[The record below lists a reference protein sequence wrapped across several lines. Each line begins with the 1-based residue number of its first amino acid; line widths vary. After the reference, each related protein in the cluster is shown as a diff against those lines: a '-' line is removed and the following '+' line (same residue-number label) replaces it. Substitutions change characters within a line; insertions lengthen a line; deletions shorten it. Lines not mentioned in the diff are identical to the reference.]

1 MSFSNLPPAILS
13 LIASQLREDDLSL
26 ASYATINKSW
36 QSVVEALTFREIRTE
51 SIEHLQRVPEYMN
64 RDRWDAMR
72 SLDVIV
78 HLPEYERERWY
89 TPETDDDKRINNALF
104 SDFMRKLFET
114 VNTWE
119 KYRDSAPRFTLAIQA
134 ISMSDYWHLG
144 RLNRMKRYANTTRGA
159 EDVRIQASYLRLT
172 GDLPSLS
179 AVSGLVVRGARNVR
193 IIRPGR
199 SCCPRLLSGESVCRI
214 VKACPNVGKV
224 EIELSDQESK
234 YIGLRNA
241 ERSAFAMNFT
251 GLPQGLRQLRMSYPG
266 VVPANQL
273 FSPPSIPSSDDK
285 DLLSYRLNMISQQLQ
300 FLEVKAVLSDDF
312 FDITSPATSWP
323 LLQSL
328 SIDFNPCTT
337 SGDWMLELDPIDS
350 DIEPDHEREY
360 EFEGDEEKKKLHGV
374 TSPTTSSIKVDKS
387 NPTVTKELEKMI
399 ENMSVS
405 ARNAYK
411 NVRTGVGVED
421 SSDLSIDNHII
432 LDRNFTAAERSYCTA
447 KINLSFA
454 RPQLIDIIM
463 SKPVLILSPGAWHP
477 AEVYGKLVPH
487 LEAEGYKTVLHD
499 WPSIQQAPVKSFD
512 EDIQAIR
519 TAVLSEA
526 DAGNDV
532 VIIAHSW
539 SGSPVNSS
547 VADLS
552 KAERT
557 KQGKPGGIVKL
568 IFLCAFVVPQGVSL
582 LDALGGD
589 ENNIPLW
596 NVQGDVVHAN
606 DPAHFFFQGLSED
619 EQKQL
624 ASLLKPHSKTTFCD
638 PSRGAAYMTIPSA
651 YLICEDDAAIP
662 VFAQEAMV
670 KHAQE
675 AGAPLTSER
684 LKSAHSPFLTHP
696 QETAK
701 FCIRALT

>member
-241 ERSAFAMNFT
+241 ERS
-251 GLPQGLRQLRMSYPG
+251 G
-266 VVPANQL
+266 
-273 FSPPSIPSSDDK
+273 
-285 DLLSYRLNMISQQLQ
+285 
-300 FLEVKAVLSDDF
+300 
-312 FDITSPATSWP
+312 
-323 LLQSL
+323 
-328 SIDFNPCTT
+328 
-337 SGDWMLELDPIDS
+337 
-350 DIEPDHEREY
+350 
-360 EFEGDEEKKKLHGV
+360 KLHQ
-374 TSPTTSSIKVDKS
+374 
-387 NPTVTKELEKMI
+387 
-399 ENMSVS
+399 
-405 ARNAYK
+405 
-411 NVRTGVGVED
+411 
-421 SSDLSIDNHII
+421 
-432 LDRNFTAAERSYCTA
+432 
-447 KINLSFA
+447 SF
-454 RPQLIDIIM
+454 L
-463 SKPVLILSPGAWHP
+463 
-477 AEVYGKLVPH
+477 
-487 LEAEGYKTVLHD
+487 
-499 WPSIQQAPVKSFD
+499 
-512 EDIQAIR
+512 
-519 TAVLSEA
+519 
-526 DAGNDV
+526 
-532 VIIAHSW
+532 
-539 SGSPVNSS
+539 
-547 VADLS
+547 
-552 KAERT
+552 
-557 KQGKPGGIVKL
+557 
-568 IFLCAFVVPQGVSL
+568 
-582 LDALGGD
+582 
-589 ENNIPLW
+589 
-596 NVQGDVVHAN
+596 
-606 DPAHFFFQGLSED
+606 
-619 EQKQL
+619 
-624 ASLLKPHSKTTFCD
+624 
-638 PSRGAAYMTIPSA
+638 
-651 YLICEDDAAIP
+651 
-662 VFAQEAMV
+662 
-670 KHAQE
+670 
-675 AGAPLTSER
+675 
-684 LKSAHSPFLTHP
+684 
-696 QETAK
+696 
-701 FCIRALT
+701 